1 MLLAVFQSFCY
12 HILSFKKEL
21 FHFFTKYPLGQKF
34 IRGANTMA
42 KFLTTTGVSHHLE
55 TLVNKTDDFLFL
67 ISPFL
72 KINDRLRYA
81 LEDLNRMKIDIRIV
95 YGKSELKPSEVNWLQ
110 GMDFIRTSYCENL
123 HAKCYISEDA
133 AIITSMNLYEFSQ
146 VNNEEMGILVIK
158 EDDPNLYDKIYQEA
172 RRLVRVSDEVELS
185 VKKVPRTNDDEKI
198 TTRKEEGEAF
208 CIRCQKRIKLNPQA
222 PYCNSCYR
230 TWKRFENKEY
240 QEKYCHICGK
250 EHAVTMVKPVC
261 YSCFKANRKLFQ
273 TS

>member
-1 MLLAVFQSFCY
+1 
-12 HILSFKKEL
+12 
-21 FHFFTKYPLGQKF
+21 
-34 IRGANTMA
+34 MA

-72 KINDRLRYA
+72 KINDRLRYV

-95 YGKSELKPSEVNWLQ
+95 YGKSELQPSQVSWLQ

-158 EDDPNLYDKIYQEA
+158 EDDPVLYDEIYQEA
-172 RRLVRVSDEVELS
+172 RRLVRVSDEVKLS
-185 VKKVPRTNDDEKI
+185 VKKVPRTEEEK
-198 TTRKEEGEAF
+198 TAAGEEEAF
-208 CIRCQKRIKLNPQA
+208 CIRCQKKIKLN
-222 PYCNSCYR
+222 
-230 TWKRFENKEY
+230 
-240 QEKYCHICGK
+240 
-250 EHAVTMVKPVC
+250 
-261 YSCFKANRKLFQ
+261 
-273 TS
+273 